1 MGLKYQF
8 ELTSPDWSLS
18 KKTDISMQFRRT
30 EKIIIDSWADRMELK
45 KSNL

>member
-8 ELTSPDWSLS
+8 ELTSPDWSPS

-30 EKIIIDSWADRMELK
+30 EKNHYWQLGRQDGVKEK
-45 KSNL
+45 